1 MADIQSIGLIE
12 LSSVATATGRGH
24 DAEGRAIQLL
34 LARSIC
40 SGKFLIVVAGDV
52 TSVTA
57 AVQAGAAAA
66 GASLIERRQI
76 ARVHP
81 SVLQAI
87 SQSVDIDPKQLR
99 SIGVIETFSAASIIE
114 VADAAVKSANVTL
127 LRVHLAMAL
136 GGKGFVLMA
145 GDVSSVQAAV
155 EAGSKVAAEEGML
168 VAPRR
173 DSRAIAKSFS
183 ATTSEPRWLSRELL
197 VIRSPFILLL
207 FSPSPCHPPWRRIG
221 A

>member
-1 MADIQSIGLIE
+1 MNGAAKAAPLQKLPTRREKEGAKTVSEIKSIGLIE
-12 LSSVATATGRGH
+12 LSSVATGFQVEDTMLKAGNI
-24 DAEGRAIQLL
+24 ELL

-52 TSVTA
+52 TSVQA
-57 AVQAGAAAA
+57 ALLAGAAAA

-81 SVLQAI
+81 SVLSAI
-87 SQSVDIDPKQLR
+87 SNAVDVDPAELR

-155 EAGSKVAAEEGML
+155 AAGAKVAGEDGML
-168 VAPRR
+168 VGKGVIPAP
-173 DSRAIAKSFS
+173 
-183 ATTSEPRWLSRELL
+183 SRELFREY
-197 VIRSPFILLL
+197 I
-207 FSPSPCHPPWRRIG
+207 
-221 A
+221 

>member
-1 MADIQSIGLIE
+1 VATEINSIGLIE
-12 LSSVATATGRGH
+12 LSSVATGFAVEDLMLKAGSVK
-24 DAEGRAIQLL
+24 LL

-52 TSVTA
+52 A
-57 AVQAGAAAA
+57 DVQAALAAGASAA

-87 SQSVDIDPKQLR
+87 SQTVDINPAQLK

-145 GDVSSVQAAV
+145 GDISSVQAAV
-155 EAGSKVAAEEGML
+155 SAGCKAAAEDGML
-168 VAPRR
+168 VG
-173 DSRAIAKSFS
+173 KG
-183 ATTSEPRWLSRELL
+183 
-197 VIRSPFILLL
+197 VIPA
-207 FSPSPCHPPWRRIG
+207 PSPELFREYV
-221 A
+221 